1 MTITKNKNG
10 TWRVDISDGINPL
23 TGIQGRHRKYDCKT
37 KKEAIE
43 YEAKYRLEELGEFK
57 RKDKL
62 YSSLYLL
69 ASKKEDVL
77 RGNRQSTKDTQDSI
91 IESMFSKFFKMQ
103 I

>member
-62 YSSLYLL
+62 SIDSLYALL
-69 ASKKEDVL
+69 KNEEIVNQLKIHKIL
-77 RGNRQSTKDTQDSI
+77 I
-91 IESMFSKFFKMQ
+91 IESMFQNSSKMQ